1 MKTDVNTESNESVLR
16 TNLSEHSY
24 VGGKQISEFWE
35 EINFAANPSIANN
48 NFTKSL
54 LWGTKWANL
63 PNNELTWTINYNGT
77 RTTMP
82 GNSLNLITP
91 TQNMINSSLHG

>member
-1 MKTDVNTESNESVLR
+1 MTKYCNCRGIRNKFMKTDVNTESNESVLR

-54 LWGTKWANL
+54 LWGN
-63 PNNELTWTINYNGT
+63 
-77 RTTMP
+77 
-82 GNSLNLITP
+82 
-91 TQNMINSSLHG
+91 